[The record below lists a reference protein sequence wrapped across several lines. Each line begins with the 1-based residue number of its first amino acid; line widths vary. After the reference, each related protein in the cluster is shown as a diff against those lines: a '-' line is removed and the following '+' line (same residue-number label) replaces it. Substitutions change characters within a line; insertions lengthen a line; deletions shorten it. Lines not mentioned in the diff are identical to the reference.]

1 MSGTTKQ
8 PLLLI
13 IPFYRGLDLA
23 QKQHRHLVAL
33 ADELHRSATDVVL
46 VNDFP
51 GDEELAAELQAIVGD
66 LEAKG
71 VAARYVAN
79 DVNLG
84 FVGSA
89 NRGLLEALNAKQDAL
104 LLNSD
109 CYPEPGCIETLIRI
123 AGEEE
128 TTGFVIPRSNRATLA
143 TVPFW
148 GNQVD
153 LDPEEVHYYFD
164 FARRYLP
171 EQQTV
176 PTAPGSCMLIR
187 WSVLATVG
195 VFDEIYAPGY
205 NEENDLV
212 MRANRVGFRA
222 IMANRAFAWH
232 DESVSFGDTKARLE
246 AEHGKILRSRYPEY
260 QQVIAE
266 DERGHDRRFERM
278 IMEVARAKRER
289 PTLLIDMSILDRHHN
304 GTFLLASHLCR
315 ALIEQLGSGME
326 ITVLGDRGILD
337 FHGLKETIQ
346 NVNVYKSASWIS
358 QPFTFSFRPAQ
369 PFTLHAVSTY
379 SDDAVFNIFLM
390 LDIIAYD
397 CLYLEVENPELAPAL
412 KLMADVASALIFIS
426 TSAQQTFEYRFQ
438 PDERQAHSVSLPST
452 KLSDY
457 EAPPAVSPAGEQQPY
472 LFVVGN
478 HFDHKMVTS
487 TTEFLRANFPR
498 YRVKTL
504 GYHGKPDE
512 GVDSFA
518 AGELS
523 DDEMQGLYRD
533 ATAIIFPSNYEGFG
547 FPTVESIRWGK
558 HVIQRRRRVGM
569 EIRDTYALAQSNLHF
584 FDELDELNT
593 LVAELERGG
602 FSVSDFS
609 LEEGHGW
616 EQSVQAITDVM
627 GALLG
632 DLDRQIP
639 LVDKRI
645 RTMEWLAVAKQ
656 AGVNEARKTVASSRN
671 EQAAQRELAAI
682 KATKSWKMT
691 APLRTLRTLARRAG

>member
-109 CYPEPGCIETLIRI
+109 CYPEPGCIETMIRI
-123 AGEEE
+123 AREEE
-128 TTGFVIPRSNRATLA
+128 TTGFVIPRSNRAPLA

-148 GNQVD
+148 GNKVD
-153 LDPEEVHYYFD
+153 LSPEEVHYYFD

-232 DESVSFGDTKARLE
+232 DESVSFGGTKETLE
-246 AEHGKILRSRYPEY
+246 AKHGKILRSRYPEY
-260 QQVIAE
+260 QLAIAE
-266 DERGHDRRFERM
+266 DEQGHDRRFERM

-304 GTFLLASHLCR
+304 GTFLLASRLCR

-337 FHGLKETIQ
+337 FHGLTETIQ

-426 TSAQQTFEYRFQ
+426 ASAQQTFEYRFQ

-457 EAPPAVSPAGEQQPY
+457 EAPPAVSPAGEHQPY
-472 LFVVGN
+472 FFVVGN
-478 HFDHKMVTS
+478 HFDHKMVTP
-487 TTEFLRANFPR
+487 TTEFLRATFPR

-512 GVDSFA
+512 GVDSFT

-523 DDEMQGLYRD
+523 DDQMQGLYRD

-569 EIRDTYALAQSNLHF
+569 EIRDTYEQAQSSLHF
-584 FDELDELNT
+584 FDDFDELRT
-593 LVAELERGG
+593 IVAELEQRS
-602 FSVSDFS
+602 FAVSDMS
-609 LEEGHGW
+609 LAEGCGW

-627 GALLG
+627 AALLG
-632 DLDRQIP
+632 DLDRHIP

-656 AGVNEARKTVASSRN
+656 AGVNEARKTHASSHD

-682 KATKSWKMT
+682 KATRSWKVT
-691 APLRTLRTLARRAG
+691 APLRKLATFARRAK